1 MHFPSAIHVGEDST
15 HVERNPDL
23 FAVSER
29 KAGRHDANDC
39 VYLVL
44 ERDRSPYGVGR
55 LKPEVTLE
63 AANADLNTISRRLET
78 QYPEANTGHTVV
90 AVDMRSAMVGDLPL
104 RALLSVSSAL

>member
-1 MHFPSAIHVGEDST
+1 MPPGFTLGYGEQVWIPLDVSRILTYVYRARKMHF
-15 HVERNPDL
+15 L
-23 FAVSER
+23 
-29 KAGRHDANDC
+29 
-39 VYLVL
+39 
-44 ERDRSPYGVGR
+44 YGVGR